1 MQYKE
6 KIRRMMVFL
15 VLFGIVMSGVIV
27 VILSHNAFA
36 QFEQTLHD
44 RRLSEVVNQTSS
56 SQQSSQI
63 DVGGGTINAI
73 GVSEKWNTVY
83 AVKSDSNIVS
93 VISGENNTG
102 IKDIEV
108 GNQPVDIAVNRN
120 TEIAY
125 VTNSESNS
133 VSVIDLGN
141 NTKIGPDIPVGNS
154 PTDIAVYED
163 TDTVYVLNSNSNSIS
178 VINEPVINQTTK
190 QPLTIPVGEDPSAI
204 DVTPGSLLYVADA
217 LNNSISV
224 IDTWTFEPVINE
236 TTMQPITIPVGARPV
251 AIVHYSDGGGSDD
264 FTSTAY
270 VANLGSDSVSVI
282 NATANEPVINQTTKQ
297 PLTIPVGDEP
307 IDIAVNE
314 LTNTAYV
321 ANLGSEGISVID
333 AETNELMTGVT
344 FHVEPFNSGYIVCD
358 DGTTNDDANT
368 NDTNDLTSPP
378 LAPVEQ
384 YFYVSSG
391 TQCTAKSYEGY
402 EFLSWEQNLEDD
414 STQLI
419 KVSAPAS
426 PLDSFLQ
433 FLHLKSADKPEA
445 KLMTEFGTFTANFMK
460 APAPLPPEYL
470 IPLYGIII
478 STIVGWS
485 IPSIISWAKSKRDVS
500 KLDFYHKEIDR
511 LDDDGKL
518 DENDI
523 GALDRLRKK
532 IVDAYSEGKLNEK
545 HYESLRGEISELY
558 EEIFRKKIAAIDNS
572 SNSNNPVDKKPFQE
586 QLAQVRS
593 EVELAFSKGKIN
605 EKHYDLLKNAIPK
618 LDGKE
623 GNNNTH

>member
-1 MQYKE
+1 
-6 KIRRMMVFL
+6 
-15 VLFGIVMSGVIV
+15 
-27 VILSHNAFA
+27 
-36 QFEQTLHD
+36 
-44 RRLSEVVNQTSS
+44 
-56 SQQSSQI
+56 
-63 DVGGGTINAI
+63 
-73 GVSEKWNTVY
+73 
-83 AVKSDSNIVS
+83 
-93 VISGENNTG
+93 
-102 IKDIEV
+102 
-108 GNQPVDIAVNRN
+108 
-120 TEIAY
+120 
-125 VTNSESNS
+125 
-133 VSVIDLGN
+133 
-141 NTKIGPDIPVGNS
+141 
-154 PTDIAVYED
+154 
-163 TDTVYVLNSNSNSIS
+163 
-178 VINEPVINQTTK
+178 
-190 QPLTIPVGEDPSAI
+190 
-204 DVTPGSLLYVADA
+204 
-217 LNNSISV
+217 
-224 IDTWTFEPVINE
+224 
-236 TTMQPITIPVGARPV
+236 
-251 AIVHYSDGGGSDD
+251 
-264 FTSTAY
+264 
-270 VANLGSDSVSVI
+270 
-282 NATANEPVINQTTKQ
+282 
-297 PLTIPVGDEP
+297 
-307 IDIAVNE
+307 
-314 LTNTAYV
+314 
-321 ANLGSEGISVID
+321 
-333 AETNELMTGVT
+333 MTGVT

>member
-56 SQQSSQI
+56 SQQNSQI
-63 DVGGGTINAI
+63 DVGDRPSGI
-73 GVSEKWNTVY
+73 GVSEDKNTIYV
-83 AVKSDSNIVS
+83 VKPDSNIVS